1 MALSKEVL
9 AKYKKASEVS
19 KKVKAYGKSLAK
31 PGMSYLELSEKIEER
46 TRELGAELA
55 FPANVSVNNVAAHYC
70 ASSKDKNVLK
80 KGDLLKLDVGVQVDG
95 YIVDSAISVGIA
107 TKEHDKMIKT
117 ARDALNNAIKILKP
131 GVKTSEIGAQI
142 EKTTIDGGFKVIKN
156 LSGHGVGQYEVH
168 VGYSIPNY
176 DTKSNEKL
184 KKGDVIAIE
193 PFVTNGRG
201 AIREGPS
208 SGIYELKEAKPV
220 RLHKDVLKYIIEKY
234 KTLPFSE
241 REVEKKF
248 GALKT
253 KLALRNFARMG
264 ILYDHTVL
272 LEEKGSYVAQFEH
285 TIIIDDKPIVLG

>member
-19 KKVKAYGKSLAK
+19 KKVKAYGKAIAK
-31 PGMSYLELSEKIEER
+31 PGISYLELSERVEAK

-55 FPANVSVNNVAAHYC
+55 FPANVSVNDIAAHYC

-117 ARDALNNAIKILKP
+117 AREALDNAIKILKP

-142 EKTTIDGGFKVIKN
+142 EKTTIDAGFKVIKN

-176 DTKSNEKL
+176 DTKGNDKL

-220 RLHKDVLKYIIEKY
+220 RLHKDVLKHIIEKY

-248 GALKT
+248 GSLKA
-253 KLALRNFARMG
+253 KLALRSFARAG

-285 TIIIDDKPIVLG
+285 TIIIDEKPIILG